1 MNSYKLY
8 DKKIFWI
15 IREKKRQIKLRFNIF
30 KFQTT
35 QKFDFEK
42 ENLSYSRFYLFAFLK
57 NITRAII
64 YVVFLFTVEY
74 FTQLLYNKNASF
86 LPIEVTKIITLVPK
100 PSYPDS
106 NDSVTQ
112 FISLIASVSGVLLA
126 LFYPILATIASTG
139 YAKVNSSIRNL
150 IFIEPVTQNYLRKLA
165 FLTSYSI
172 LTLLLITFGYTPG
185 NLVLLVLLFLS
196 LISLFSLLRLGA
208 GVYNLFEPD
217 TLLNIV
223 NKDIREN
230 IKNATI
236 KSVYWNNPSF
246 QNHFRGKAEKN
257 IDKIRLIIELS
268 FDAVLIN
275 KQSFLNTISQT
286 YSLLNYYSLQKS
298 KIPVKSK
305 WFKNKDYHRSFFETN
320 DHIRQTSINTKTYV
334 QSTVDAN
341 LLWFEEE
348 IFEILNELGKKLIK
362 TSNYEITSEYL
373 LKSMNT
379 LQFYGYK
386 FEFKP
391 AYKLLS
397 ENLFV
402 AKNSFLKIKHN
413 SYKESKA
420 NFILAET
427 FVRSLA
433 NFQISFFNAI
443 EELTV
448 ENFNNEIIKINWSK
462 KESIYESKLPKHLYS
477 HLEKYHS
484 NIENEIAI
492 EGKKITPDWYIIQHC
507 TAEYLILIEKE
518 FTQALSQLDKFV
530 NPLIDKSKEKKDFL
544 TVSFLCHLALESTS
558 KIEFRISRI
567 ATLVDSFD
575 RNNLY
580 KGNFRWSKIDIPK
593 FKEKLYSVRE
603 AIIFETSNNIEKI
616 CSVNWD
622 EEYPDIF
629 GRSFS
634 ILSEEL
640 NNCLYEKDLT
650 KFKNLF
656 TPFLK
661 SSLTAFYSLNSR
673 YKEKY
678 IHPLA
683 IAYQIHI
690 ELFQITGLCYIYTE
704 LTGISFW
711 NTAIEI
717 WNENNFSKTEI
728 EIFTSS
734 YAFYKNDKLGV
745 GHNFH
750 ENNNRSKN
758 IIEFVNSNQINT
770 NHFKKSIISKY
781 LTDNSYREN
790 DYEEIFLEFYLLTF
804 IDAKDSAIY
813 LSKGNQRNL
822 FNKILRITKE

>member
-1 MNSYKLY
+1 MNSHKLY

-30 KFQTT
+30 KFYTT

-57 NITRAII
+57 NIARAVL
-64 YVVFLFTVEY
+64 YVIFLFTIEY
-74 FTQLLYNKNASF
+74 FTQLFYNKNASF
-86 LPIEVTKIITLVPK
+86 LPTEVIKIITFLPK
-100 PSYPDS
+100 PAYPDS

-172 LTLLLITFGYTPG
+172 LTLLLITFGFKPG

-196 LISLFSLLRLGA
+196 LTSLFSLLKLGA

-223 NKDIREN
+223 NKDIRED
-230 IKNATI
+230 IKNVTI
-236 KSVYWNNPSF
+236 KSVYWNNPNF

-275 KQSFLNTISQT
+275 KQSFLKTISQT
-286 YSLLNYYSLQKS
+286 YSLLNHYSVQKS
-298 KIPVKSK
+298 RIPVKSK
-305 WFKNKDYHRSFFETN
+305 WFKNKEYHKSFFETT

-334 QSTVDAN
+334 QSTADAN

-348 IFEILNELGKKLIK
+348 IFEILNELGKKLII

-379 LQFYGYK
+379 LQYYGYK
-386 FEFKP
+386 FEFKL
-391 AYKLLS
+391 ADKLLV

-402 AKNSFLKIKHN
+402 TENSFLEIKHN

-420 NFILAET
+420 NLILAET
-427 FVRSLA
+427 FARSLG
-433 NFQISFFNAI
+433 NFQISFFNAMEDI
-443 EELTV
+443 SV
-448 ENFNNEIIKINWSK
+448 ENFNNEVNKINWRK

-477 HLEKYHS
+477 LLEKYHKS
-484 NIENEIAI
+484 IENEISI

-518 FTQALSQLDKFV
+518 FTQTLAQLDKFI
-530 NPLIDKSKEKKDFL
+530 NPLINKSKEKRDFL
-544 TVSFLCHLALESTS
+544 TVSFLCHLALELTS

-580 KGNFRWSKIDIPK
+580 KGNFHWSKIEIPK
-593 FKEKLYSVRE
+593 IKEKIYLVRE
-603 AIIFETSNNIEKI
+603 TIIFETSNTIEKI
-616 CSVNWD
+616 NTADWN
-622 EEYPDIF
+622 EEFPDIF

-634 ILSEEL
+634 ILAEEL
-640 NNCLYEKDLT
+640 INCFNEKDLT
-650 KFKNLF
+650 KFKKLF

-661 SSLTAFYSLNSR
+661 SSLPAFYSLYSR
-673 YKEKY
+673 YKDKY
-678 IHPLA
+678 IHHLE

-690 ELFQITGLCYIYTE
+690 ELFQITGLSYIYSE
-704 LTGISFW
+704 LTDIPFW

-717 WNENNFSKTEI
+717 WNESNFSKTEI
-728 EIFTSS
+728 EIFISS
-734 YAFYKNDKLGV
+734 YTFYKKDKLGV

-758 IIEFVNSNQINT
+758 ITEFIEKNQIDKNA
-770 NHFKKSIISKY
+770 FKKNIISKY
-781 LTDNSYREN
+781 ITNNNYRDN

-804 IDAKDSAIY
+804 IEAKDSAMY
-813 LSKGNQRNL
+813 LSKINQRNL
-822 FNKILRITKE
+822 FTKI